1 MGEHVHVLR
10 IEQVR
15 AFRGLFDREVLA
27 GAFLF
32 DNRILPAA
40 RLRAFAVVAV
50 AAGQIVG
57 EQAASGEGHA
67 HRAVHEAFDVEVVG
81 DAGADV
87 AHGLQVHFAGQH
99 HAARAQFVE
108 RVGGLVVGD
117 AGLRAHM
124 QFEVRSHLL
133 GHEHHAD
140 VGDDQRV
147 HAGVL
152 QLAEVFAHGFHLVVA
167 RQHVEGDVH
176 AGPTLVGVA
185 CAFLEI
191 LEAQVFRRAAHAER
205 LAAAV
210 DGVRTVIDRGFQSPQ
225 IACGGQHFWLVSSLH
240 GCSSYS

>member
-32 DNRILPAA
+32 DDRILPAA

-67 HRAVHEAFDVEVVG
+67 HRAMHEAFDVEVVG
-81 DAGADV
+81 NAGADV